1 MDSFSTP
8 QYPTGFSETIV
19 DSTILNLSS
28 SWCDLGCDH
37 IEPGKFNVDND
48 QRKEMKSNKE
58 FKMANLNINS
68 LLKYI
73 DELILRNYGK
83 TPFDILSINEAKI
96 DHRVS
101 GSEISIAGYNIV
113 RKDRNIHMVSSY
125 LCIFVNLYPTL
136 NEVTK
141 YTIRWECYV

>member
-1 MDSFSTP
+1 
-8 QYPTGFSETIV
+8 
-19 DSTILNLSS
+19 
-28 SWCDLGCDH
+28 
-37 IEPGKFNVDND
+37 
-48 QRKEMKSNKE
+48 MKSNKE

-96 DHRVS
+96 DQTMS

-113 RKDRNIHMVSSY
+113 RKDRNIHMVGSC
-125 LCIFVNLYPTL
+125 LCTFLNL
-136 NEVTK
+136 
-141 YTIRWECYV
+141 